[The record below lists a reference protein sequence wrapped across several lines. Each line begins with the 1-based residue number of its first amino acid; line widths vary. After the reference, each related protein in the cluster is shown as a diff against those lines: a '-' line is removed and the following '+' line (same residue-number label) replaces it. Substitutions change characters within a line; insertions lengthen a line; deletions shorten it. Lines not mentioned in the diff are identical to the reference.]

1 MLSFLEGSGW
11 ESGFPLRRELA
22 FLTEQETL
30 SGSGSAGPAG
40 PGLRAEPWDAGGQSG
55 CWGQVFCWGVAL
67 AGVPSASLPGGR
79 PDARQSNEL
88 PGVWKRLEPGSVP
101 TSGPLPF
108 PATLSGATGYEGLP
122 VGREKSPSPHP

>member
-1 MLSFLEGSGW
+1 MGKW
-11 ESGFPLRRELA
+11 IPAKTELA

-55 CWGQVFCWGVAL
+55 RWGQVFCWGVAL

-88 PGVWKRLEPGSVP
+88 PGFWKRLEPGSAP
-101 TSGPLPF
+101 ISGPLPF
-108 PATLSGATGYEGLP
+108 PATLRGAAGYKGLP
-122 VGREKSPSPHP
+122 VGREKSPSPRP